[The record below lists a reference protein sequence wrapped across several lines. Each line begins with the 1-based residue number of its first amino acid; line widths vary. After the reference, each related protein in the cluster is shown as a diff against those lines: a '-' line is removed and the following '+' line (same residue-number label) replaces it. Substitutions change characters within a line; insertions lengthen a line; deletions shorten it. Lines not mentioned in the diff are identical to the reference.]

1 MRIDKL
7 TTSFQQALGAAQSVA
22 VGKDNANLDPLHV
35 LHALMSEDEFG
46 AKSLLLRSGGN
57 VNKLHQL
64 VDDAI
69 EKLPK
74 LNNPSGELST
84 SSDLQRIF
92 NLTDKEAQRRGDD
105 FIASDLFL
113 YILCEDKC
121 AAGKLMHQTGLS
133 KKNLGRH

>member
-22 VGKDNANLDPLHV
+22 VGRDSPNLDPLHV

-46 AKSLLLRSGGN
+46 AKFLMLRSGGN
-57 VNKLHQL
+57 VNKLYQL

-69 EKLPK
+69 EQLPK
-74 LNNPSGELST
+74 LNNPSGELSV

-92 NLTDKEAQRRGDD
+92 N
-105 FIASDLFL
+105 FIFKTNQS
-113 YILCEDKC
+113 
-121 AAGKLMHQTGLS
+121 
-133 KKNLGRH
+133 